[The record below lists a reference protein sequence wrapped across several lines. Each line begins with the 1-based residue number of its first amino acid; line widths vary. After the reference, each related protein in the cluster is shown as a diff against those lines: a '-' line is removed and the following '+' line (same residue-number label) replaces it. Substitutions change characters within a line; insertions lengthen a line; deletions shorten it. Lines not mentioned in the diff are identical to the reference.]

1 MNRLFLGEAGFR
13 VMPDN
18 AHDVDLI
25 ALFINGVAHGL
36 AVNGQAFVL
45 LAIALVPS
53 LQDAI
58 EVFGIDADKNIADDI
73 EARHV
78 IALVAVT
85 AVKTASGVLAEVVG
99 PFPNG
104 FVAPHAAE
112 NGSGGDGKDRGQAMA
127 SSLGAARIG
136 DVFEKTRQ
144 GLHMFGGK
152 HDAMSSCVE
161 KGL

>member
-1 MNRLFLGEAGFR
+1 
-13 VMPDN
+13 MPDN

-25 ALFINGVAHGL
+25 AVFIDGVAHGF

-45 LAIALVPS
+45 LTIELIPALQRAIKVL
-53 LQDAI
+53 
-58 EVFGIDADKNIADDI
+58 GIDANKHIADDI
-73 EARHV
+73 ETWYV
-78 IALVAVT
+78 VAFVT
-85 AVKTASGVLAEVVG
+85 IPAFKTASGLLAEVVG

-104 FVAPHAAE
+104 FVAPHSAE
-112 NGSGGDGKDRGQAMA
+112 DSGGGDGKDSGQTMA

-152 HDAMSSCVE
+152 HKAMSSFVE